1 MCTVTSRRVG
11 CGCTVCSFTT
21 LGECELSLSLG
32 LRPMKTHSS
41 NQELKKKK
49 LKCVGAKQ
57 GGSRKSFKVRSLELG

>member
-11 CGCTVCSFTT
+11 CRCTVCSFTT

>member
-1 MCTVTSRRVG
+1 
-11 CGCTVCSFTT
+11 
-21 LGECELSLSLG
+21 
-32 LRPMKTHSS
+32 MKTHSS